1 MEINNYHHSKYWEKK
16 KHFTLSTNLALLH
29 LEEVGQKFQPHLSR
43 KNTNLVKEEEDLS
56 YIFYIICILCRD
68 KFTPM
73 ENVRYPSIIGR
84 YIGKMLLSK

>member
-1 MEINNYHHSKYWEKK
+1 MRKK
-16 KHFTLSTNLALLH
+16 NILLYQQILH
-29 LEEVGQKFQPHLSR
+29 LEEVGQKFQPHLSG

-84 YIGKMLLSK
+84 YIGKMLLSKEKFGTLDYQIPT